1 MQSSQYAHHTDSV
14 VVPLAGHGHISL
26 TGVDLPKRTFHVLI
40 LTEYLSWPR
49 SGDNQCSECF
59 CHLACT
65 ALLED
70 RYQEDGM
77 INASIILC
85 TSIDRSQFLM
95 ACIMGTI
102 IPAWGMIG
110 LWTNKI
116 GLDLTSSYSGQ
127 VICICIL
134 QVSQCLGVLGV
145 QCCVWTRDGTKCL
158 CHTDD
163 DE

>member
-1 MQSSQYAHHTDSV
+1 
-14 VVPLAGHGHISL
+14 
-26 TGVDLPKRTFHVLI
+26 
-40 LTEYLSWPR
+40 
-49 SGDNQCSECF
+49 
-59 CHLACT
+59 
-65 ALLED
+65 
-70 RYQEDGM
+70 
-77 INASIILC
+77 
-85 TSIDRSQFLM
+85 M

-127 VICICIL
+127 VIYMCIL

-145 QCCVWTRDGTKCL
+145 QRCDWTCDRTKGVY
-158 CHTDD
+158 HADD